1 MIPNY
6 IGLITAAS
14 AFLGIWFGH
23 VAVRKIEYI
32 SPTIWLPSLV
42 ALLLGLT
49 MEVGALVADN
59 LNLSAAL
66 GIIGITFLWDSIEFF
81 RQHQRIK
88 KGHAPANPANPRH
101 ARLLAK
107 SNQATT
113 IEWLDRNPIGRQL
126 SPEELDSIPGSR
138 I

>member
-1 MIPNY
+1 MATFVGCTVTRIDH
-6 IGLITAAS
+6 GGRALI
-14 AFLGIWFGH
+14 
-23 VAVRKIEYI
+23 
-32 SPTIWLPSLV
+32 
-42 ALLLGLT
+42 
-49 MEVGALVADN
+49 ADN
-59 LNLSAAL
+59 LNLSATL

-107 SNQATT
+107 NNQATT
-113 IEWLDRNPIGRQL
+113 IDWLDRNPIGRQL
-126 SPEELDSIPGSR
+126 SPEELDSIPGSS

>member
-1 MIPNY
+1 
-6 IGLITAAS
+6 
-14 AFLGIWFGH
+14 
-23 VAVRKIEYI
+23 
-32 SPTIWLPSLV
+32 
-42 ALLLGLT
+42 

-113 IEWLDRNPIGRQL
+113 INWLDRNPIGRQL
-126 SPEELDSIPGSR
+126 SPEELDASPVSIV
-138 I
+138 